1 MVTPM
6 AFDLRSPRQWTA
18 QVVVGVLIVV
28 FGLLLT
34 AGNLGW
40 VDRRQVLGLLHFW
53 PLAIS
58 AAGVSRLLAADS
70 RSDRIF
76 SGILIFVGVWLTA
89 EEVYAFRIHI
99 FQWWPLLLVLGGVW
113 LISRSWDREMPLAPG
128 ASDSS
133 GSEFALWSGV
143 KRRVASPM
151 FTRADLTAVMGG
163 IEMDL
168 RPASTA
174 TGDAVIDV
182 FVMWGGIEI
191 TVPPD
196 WAVVNHIVPIMGG
209 VVDKSTGTQAAAHR
223 LHLRGVVLM
232 GGIEIKT

>member
-1 MVTPM
+1 M
-6 AFDLRSPRQWTA
+6 AMSAELRSTRQVTW
-18 QVVVGVLIVV
+18 QIVVGILVVV

-40 VDRRQVLGLLHFW
+40 VDRRQVLALVRFW

-58 AAGVSRLLAADS
+58 AVGVSRLLSAES
-70 RSDRIF
+70 RSSRIF
-76 SGILIFVGVWLTA
+76 AGVLIFFGVWLTA
-89 EEVYAFRIHI
+89 EQVYAFRIHI

-113 LISRSWDREMPLAPG
+113 LISRAWDPEAPTPE
-128 ASDSS
+128 ASDSG

-143 KRRVASPM
+143 KRRVASSG
-151 FTRADLTAVMGG
+151 FKRADLTAVMGG

-168 RPASTA
+168 RQASTA
-174 TGDAVIDV
+174 TGDAVIEV

-196 WAVVNHIVPIMGG
+196 WAVSNHIVPIMGG

>member
-1 MVTPM
+1 VAADPGTGRTLTPQIVIG
-6 AFDLRSPRQWTA
+6 L
-18 QVVVGVLIVV
+18 LIVA

-40 VDRRQVLGLLHFW
+40 IDRREVWGVIRYW
-53 PLAIS
+53 PLAIVVIGVNKLLS
-58 AAGVSRLLAADS
+58 AQCRSSRVVAGVM
-70 RSDRIF
+70 
-76 SGILIFVGVWLTA
+76 ILIGAWLTA
-89 EEVYAFRIHI
+89 ASVYSIRIHV
-99 FQWWPLLLVLGGVW
+99 FDWWPLLLVFAGV
-113 LISRSWDREMPLAPG
+113 LVIMRSWDRTAPAAG
-128 ASDSS
+128 VPDSG
-133 GSEFALWSGV
+133 GSELAFWSGV
-143 KRRVASPM
+143 KRRIASPAVR
-151 FTRADLTAVMGG
+151 RADLTAVMGG

-196 WAVVNHIVPIMGG
+196 WAVDNHVVPIMGG
-209 VVDKSTGTQAAAHR
+209 IVDKSTGTQASAHR

-232 GGIEIKT
+232 GGVEVKT